1 MRERQQNSTAHPIPF
16 LMVASS
22 DHVAGVTGL
31 VPTVTVS
38 KDGGAFA
45 VPAGAVTEIANGFY
59 SLAGNAADRNTLG
72 AFLIHATGAGADP
85 CDAQYTIVGYDPFD
99 GQRLG
104 LTGLPA
110 TGTLAVRP
118 AVTLAAA
125 DVTGSL
131 PSAPAAGSIGSATFA
146 AGATLPRVALA
157 DTLTTYT
164 GDTPQ
169 TGDAYDRLG
178 VNGAGL
184 TALGD
189 ARLAN
194 LDAPI
199 SGRSAPLAGG
209 TVAAGSTPAAV
220 VVAGLPAG
228 KSYAGQRLYH
238 APSGE
243 ARTIATQAEA
253 DGDYT
258 FTFAGPAGSTAGPFS
273 AVAEGD
279 AVTPIP

>member
-16 LMVASS
+16 LMIASA
-22 DHVAGVTGL
+22 DHVAGLAGI

-45 VPAGAVTEIANGFY
+45 APAGAVTELAQGWY
-59 SLAGNAADRNTLG
+59 VLAGNAADRNTLG
-72 AFLIHATGAGADP
+72 AFLLHATAAGADP

-104 LTGLPA
+104 LAFAPA
-110 TGTLAVRP
+110 TGG
-118 AVTLAAA
+118 LAA
-125 DVTGSL
+125 T
-131 PSAPAAGSIGSATFA
+131 
-146 AGATLPRVALA
+146 
-157 DTLTTYT
+157 
-164 GDTPQ
+164 
-169 TGDAYDRLG
+169 TGDAFARLG
-178 VNGAGL
+178 APAGASIAADIQTRSTYAGADTAGTGTLLSRLTDGRATGL
-184 TALGD
+184 D
-189 ARLAN
+189 N

-199 SGRSAPLAGG
+199 SGRSAPLADG

-253 DGDYT
+253 GGDYT
-258 FTFAGPAGSTAGPFS
+258 FTFAGAAGTPAGPFS

>member
-1 MRERQQNSTAHPIPF
+1 VNDRQQNSTAHPLQF
-16 LMVASS
+16 FMALAS
-22 DHVAGVTGL
+22 DHVAGATGI
-31 VPTVTVS
+31 VPTVTLA
-38 KDGGAFA
+38 KDGGTFA
-45 VPAGAVTEIANGFY
+45 AAAGAVTEMGNGFY
-59 SLAGNAADRNTLG
+59 ALAGNAADRNTLG
-72 AFLIHATGAGADP
+72 ALALHATAAGCDPADG
-85 CDAQYTIVGYDPFD
+85 QYAIVPWDPFD

-104 LTGLPA
+104 LAALPGA
-110 TGTLAVRP
+110 
-118 AVTLAAA
+118 
-125 DVTGSL
+125 GSL
-131 PSAPAAGSIGSATFA
+131 PVNPTLAAGSIGSATFA

-157 DTLTTYT
+157 DTVTTYT

-169 TGDAYDRLG
+169 TGDAFARLG
-178 VNGAGL
+178 AAGAGM
-184 TALGD
+184 
-189 ARLAN
+189 AN

-209 TVAAGSTPAAV
+209 TVGAGSTPAAV

-253 DGDYT
+253 GGAYT
-258 FTFAGPAGSTAGPFS
+258 FTFSGTGPAGPFS

-279 AVTPIP
+279 AVIPIP